1 VPRGAIGNDAAQR
14 PGKDAT
20 MLDDDERTVL
30 DETERALA
38 RNDPGLARRMRRGR
52 SGRGRRLT
60 VVLATVVLVV
70 GLLWLGLPG
79 QALLVVMVGLGFLVA
94 LGWRPADRV
103 PDLVRRIDEGP
114 GGR

>member
-1 VPRGAIGNDAAQR
+1 
-14 PGKDAT
+14 

-30 DETERALA
+30 EETERALA

-60 VVLATVVLVV
+60 VVLATMVLVA

-79 QALLVVMVGLGFLVA
+79 QALLVVLVGLGFLLA
-94 LGWRPADRV
+94 LGWRPSDRV
-103 PDLVRRIDEGP
+103 PAIIRRIDEGP
-114 GGR
+114 TGR